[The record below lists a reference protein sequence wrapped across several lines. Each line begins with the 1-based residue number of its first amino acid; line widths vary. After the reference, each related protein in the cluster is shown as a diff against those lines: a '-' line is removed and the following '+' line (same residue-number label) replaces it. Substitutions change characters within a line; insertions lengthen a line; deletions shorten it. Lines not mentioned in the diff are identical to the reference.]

1 MNTNQ
6 DVLNFMKTRRSIRN
20 FKPDMVPKEVIDE
33 IITAGTYAASG
44 MNRQSPVI
52 IAVTDKEVRDRLS
65 KLNAEIM
72 GTDSDP
78 FYGAPVV
85 LIVLAD
91 KNCGTYL
98 YDGSLVMG
106 NLMLAA
112 HGLGIGSCW
121 IHRAK
126 EEFERPEGQE
136 ILKSLGIEG
145 DYEGIGHCVLGYVN
159 GEYPAAPERKTGR
172 VYYI

>member
-20 FKPDMVPKEVIDE
+20 FKPDMVPKDVIDE

-126 EEFERPEGQE
+126 EEFERPECQE

-145 DYEGIGHCVLGYVN
+145 DYEGIGHCVLGYAN
-159 GEYPAAPERKTGR
+159 GEYPAAPQRKAGR

>member
-78 FYGAPVV
+78 FWRTKIAEPISMTEVW
-85 LIVLAD
+85 L
-91 KNCGTYL
+91 
-98 YDGSLVMG
+98 
-106 NLMLAA
+106 
-112 HGLGIGSCW
+112 W
-121 IHRAK
+121 
-126 EEFERPEGQE
+126 E
-136 ILKSLGIEG
+136 ILCLPLMGWESEAA
-145 DYEGIGHCVLGYVN
+145 GYTGQRRNLN
-159 GEYPAAPERKTGR
+159 GRRARK
-172 VYYI
+172 YSNP